1 MRPPDS
7 YLAKPTMSD
16 GLDAAPMSVV
26 RLLVAADPD
35 TRAALR
41 NGLHRRFEIT
51 EAATIAE
58 ALTFVRARWFGAV
71 VVDYE
76 LGDTSGLPLLA
87 RLAEESPH
95 THRILISR
103 RAVPNL
109 RDLLDDRIVE
119 LFLAKPIDADEFS
132 SFFRTT

>member
-1 MRPPDS
+1 MNEGFDP
-7 YLAKPTMSD
+7 
-16 GLDAAPMSVV
+16 APLSVV
-26 RLLVAADPD
+26 RLLVAADTE

-41 NGLHRRFEIT
+41 NGLHRRFEIA

-58 ALTFVRARWFGAV
+58 ALSLVRARWFGAV

-76 LGDTSGLPLLA
+76 LESPSGLSLLE
-87 RLAEESPH
+87 RLAEESPQ

-103 RAVPNL
+103 RAVPGL
-109 RDLLDDRIVE
+109 RDLLDDHIVE

-132 SFFRTT
+132 SFFPSA